1 MAQHLNLCTEI
12 EETRCEIVTAI
23 NSINARRGLPGLSL
37 RRDTVLYSGRSKKPK
52 KCRNDYCL
60 LAVKKMKRKVKNML
74 KQKINLRMA
83 NQDAAPIV
91 NLVQN
96 DTGREIECNILDFDI
111 PAGATSKLW
120 LIKPSGKVASCNGTI
135 SGNVVTFAMTDQV
148 VAEDGMC
155 VAQLKITKNGKTLS
169 SFTMYFN
176 FEKDTSTNGIINQED
191 IKLVETFIQEQKKKL
206 DAYLE
211 GKGQDIEKLK
221 KDLGELSKVT
231 TPIYQYIKSAE
242 LQNGGY
248 IQSGNKVNF
257 VENES
262 LRAIKIRNLYAGKYL
277 LKCALT
283 DNTFIVIGDTVTGL
297 STYLG
302 VTGIQQ
308 NLNITVQ
315 NTFDLYVTNYTS
327 YANGNMLVNDDV
339 LPSVYVEGVY
349 KAKYGNLDTRISENK
364 RISEIASEK
373 IEFIADF
380 NTQYLKSADTKDGIL
395 YIMSNGKVVE
405 LEKSEF
411 ASNKVTLDIG
421 TYLVKYAFTDYSWVE
436 SNGTVTKLAD
446 FLGKTGIQ
454 NNFSV
459 EFTASTTIYISN
471 YKSYAT
477 GNMVVDAKEMPT
489 SYVEGP
495 YRFSLKNYDND
506 ISKLSGKKVNFLG
519 DSFTAGNGNY
529 HEYIASR
536 TGMISRN
543 YGVIGSTISEYDN
556 EYSDDFIKRYDAM
569 DNDCDMVV
577 IFGGINDAE
586 VLGTNQ
592 ITLGTIESTDTN
604 TFYGALKYLAEH
616 LIAKFPTKP
625 IVALLPPHINPN
637 SGDHRS
643 ENIDTICNAE
653 IEVYTKYGI
662 PYFDLRSNSTISTL
676 SSHISKYNNSST
688 DIHWNTNAHKRA
700 SYGIQKFLE
709 QYIEY

>member
-1 MAQHLNLCTEI
+1 M
-12 EETRCEIVTAI
+12 
-23 NSINARRGLPGLSL
+23 
-37 RRDTVLYSGRSKKPK
+37 
-52 KCRNDYCL
+52 
-60 LAVKKMKRKVKNML
+60 
-74 KQKINLRMA
+74 
-83 NQDAAPIV
+83 
-91 NLVQN
+91 
-96 DTGREIECNILDFDI
+96 
-111 PAGATSKLW
+111 W
-120 LIKPSGKVASCNGTI
+120 LIKPSGKVASCNGI
-135 SGNVVTFAMTDQV
+135 IYGNTVTVALIDQA

-221 KDLGELSKVT
+221 EDLGELSKVT

-262 LRAIKIRNLYAGKYL
+262 LRAIKIHNLYAGKYL

-283 DNTFIVIGDTVTGL
+283 DNSFIVVGDTVTGL

-349 KAKYGNLDTRISENK
+349 KAKYGDLDTRISENK
-364 RISEIASEK
+364 RISEIASGK
-373 IEFIADF
+373 IGFIADF
-380 NTQYLKSADTKDGIL
+380 NTQYIKSADTKDGIL
-395 YIMSNGKVVE
+395 YNMSNGKVVE
-405 LEKSEF
+405 VENSQF

-421 TYLVKYAFTDYSWVE
+421 TYLVKYALTDYSWVE

-489 SYVEGP
+489 SYVEGT

-616 LIAKFPTKP
+616 LITKFPTKP

-676 SSHISKYNNSST
+676 SPHISKYNNSST

>member
-1 MAQHLNLCTEI
+1 
-12 EETRCEIVTAI
+12 
-23 NSINARRGLPGLSL
+23 
-37 RRDTVLYSGRSKKPK
+37 
-52 KCRNDYCL
+52 
-60 LAVKKMKRKVKNML
+60 ML

-135 SGNVVTFAMTDQV
+135 SGNVVTVAMTDQV

-221 KDLGELSKVT
+221 EDLGELSKVT

-262 LRAIKIRNLYAGKYL
+262 LRAIKIHNLYAGKYL

-283 DNTFIVIGDTVTGL
+283 DNSFIVVGDTVTGL

-349 KAKYGNLDTRISENK
+349 KAKYGDLDTRISENK
-364 RISEIASEK
+364 RISEIASGK
-373 IEFIADF
+373 IGFIADF
-380 NTQYLKSADTKDGIL
+380 NTQYIKSADTKDGIL
-395 YIMSNGKVVE
+395 YNMSNGKVVE
-405 LEKSEF
+405 VENSQF

-421 TYLVKYAFTDYSWVE
+421 TYLVKYALTDYSWVE

-489 SYVEGP
+489 SYVEGT

-616 LIAKFPTKP
+616 LITKFPTKP

-676 SSHISKYNNSST
+676 SPHISKYNNSST